1 MGVSYIIAGDEQ
13 LDMAEA
19 VRKIGETFN
28 TEEIILGG
36 GGALNWSMLR
46 DGLCDE
52 VSIVMMPIADGEKHT
67 HSLFEADEKYSAP
80 LPIGFS
86 LASVEPLEDGSVW
99 MRYGVNGS
107 VDANR
112 TRTR

>member
-1 MGVSYIIAGDEQ
+1 MSYIIAGDEQ

-19 VRKIGETFN
+19 VRKIGETFK

-36 GGALNWSMLR
+36 GGTLNWSMLR

-67 HSLFEADEKYSAP
+67 HSCSKPMKILSTVADR
-80 LPIGFS
+80 FF
-86 LASVEPLEDGSVW
+86 
-99 MRYGVNGS
+99 
-107 VDANR
+107 
-112 TRTR
+112 TRQR

>member
-13 LDMAEA
+13 LDTAEA

-36 GGALNWSMLR
+36 GGTLNWSMLR

-99 MRYGVNGS
+99 MRYGVNGP
-107 VDANR
+107 VDAN
-112 TRTR
+112 

>member
-1 MGVSYIIAGDEQ
+1 MSYIIAGDEQ

-28 TEEIILGG
+28 TEEIILG
-36 GGALNWSMLR
+36 
-46 DGLCDE
+46 
-52 VSIVMMPIADGEKHT
+52 VSIVMMPSADGEKHT

-99 MRYGVNGS
+99 MRYGVNGP
-107 VDANR
+107 VDAN
-112 TRTR
+112 